1 MQPSVASNGETSESP
16 SRRLAVA
23 AAARRLRVA
32 ALGGGMLLAVAAA
45 AAAGGEASALAWTAV
60 VVAGL
65 CLVGLLAGEAGDRR
79 RLDDAVRAAE
89 RSCAEHEQVIRQVLD
104 RLKTGDLVEAS
115 QRVATLP
122 RGLAAEVERAT
133 AALASLVKRIQGS
146 SREVSVV
153 GGDVQSTASDL
164 ASGFSEQS
172 AAVVEIT
179 ATIEELARTAAQIA
193 TNAERQAELAAHAEA
208 GGDRGASAVD
218 AAVEGLDGLR
228 ERIVGIA
235 TRADSLG
242 SRSKE
247 IYRILDLI
255 NEIAQETHILALN
268 AAIEAETAGE
278 HGRRFGVVAE
288 EVRRLA
294 QRARE
299 SVQSVRILLEEFV
312 GAIRSTVVATEE
324 GTKEADEVLQ
334 QARAAEDSIAGLR
347 SALSE
352 TARASREI
360 SLATKEQRTA
370 SDQVAITIKEVREVI
385 QRMAEGLRGFTLTAE
400 QLNELAL
407 SIQLVT
413 QSFRFDSNRSLKNVV
428 QGHAMRLA
436 PRAPGFEGLD
446 GELEE
451 ILRSAPYV
459 ECLYLADRDG
469 RLVALAVS
477 PEWSPDGRVPAA
489 LEVGRNFSERPW
501 FQAVQASRSAA
512 VTPLYESLLTSEH
525 CFTVAA
531 PVAGEDGTP
540 LGVLGADVNVR
551 SWIRI

>member
-1 MQPSVASNGETSESP
+1 MHETIDRWVTEG
-16 SRRLAVA
+16 RRRQRRVMVVA
-23 AAARRLRVA
+23 ALLLGVA
-32 ALGGGMLLAVAAA
+32 ALGVAAVVATAPLLGGAAALLA
-45 AAAGGEASALAWTAV
+45 L
-60 VVAGL
+60 VAGA
-65 CLVGLLAGEAGDRR
+65 VLLAGESASRR
-79 RLDDAVRAAE
+79 GLEEGAAALRRDGE
-89 RSCAEHEQVIRQVLD
+89 AQQHGLLKVLD
-104 RLKTGDLVEAS
+104 RLRAGDLVDAG
-115 QRVATLP
+115 QRARTLP
-122 RGLAAEVERAT
+122 RELGGEVEKAT
-133 AALASLVKRIQGS
+133 SALASLIKRIQGS

-153 GGDVQSTASDL
+153 GGEVQATASDL

-208 GGDRGASAVD
+208 GGDRGAAAVD
-218 AAVEGLDGLR
+218 AAVAGLDGLR

-278 HGRRFGVVAE
+278 HGRRFAVVAE

-294 QRARE
+294 HRSRE
-299 SVQSVRILLEEFV
+299 SVQSVRALLEEFV

-334 QARAAEDSIAGLR
+334 QARAAEDSIEGLR

-385 QRMAEGLRGFTLTAE
+385 QRMAEGLRSFTLTAE

-413 QSFRFDSNRSLKNVV
+413 QSFRFDSSRSLKHVL
-428 QGHAMRLA
+428 QQHAERLV
-436 PRAPGFEGLD
+436 PRGSGFEGLD
-446 GELEE
+446 GELQE
-451 ILRSAPYV
+451 ILAGAPYV
-459 ECLYLADRDG
+459 ECLYLADRG
-469 RLVALAVS
+469 GNLVALAM
-477 PEWSPDGRVPAA
+477 SPDWSRDARSTASV
-489 LEVGRNFSERPW
+489 EIGRNFAERPW
-501 FQAVQASRSAA
+501 FQAVQQSRVAV
-512 VTPLYESLLTSEH
+512 VTPLYESLLTGEP
-525 CFTVAA
+525 CFTVAV
-531 PVAGEDGTP
+531 PVEGEDGGP
-540 LGVLGADVNVR
+540 RGVFGADVNVR

>member
-1 MQPSVASNGETSESP
+1 MREAIDKVVDGG
-16 SRRLAVA
+16 RRRQQRVLWLAALLLAVAVA
-23 AAARRLRVA
+23 AAAGAILGSAAASGAA
-32 ALGGGMLLAVAAA
+32 ALLALVAGALLLALESGSRQRLGVTIAALRAEA
-45 AAAGGEASALAWTAV
+45 ATQQK
-60 VVAGL
+60 
-65 CLVGLLAGEAGDRR
+65 GLLA
-79 RLDDAVRAAE
+79 
-89 RSCAEHEQVIRQVLD
+89 VLD
-104 RLKTGDLVEAS
+104 RLRAGDLVDAG
-115 QRVATLP
+115 QRSRTLP
-122 RGLAAEVERAT
+122 RELGSEVEKAT
-133 AALASLVKRIQGS
+133 SALASLIKRIQGS

-153 GGDVQSTASDL
+153 GGEVQSTASDL

-208 GGDRGASAVD
+208 GGDRGAAAVD
-218 AAVEGLDGLR
+218 AAVAGLDGLR
-228 ERIVGIA
+228 ERIGGIA

-278 HGRRFGVVAE
+278 HGRRFAVVAE

-294 QRARE
+294 HRARE
-299 SVQSVRILLEEFV
+299 SVQSVRALLEEFV

-334 QARAAEDSIAGLR
+334 QARAAEDSIEGLR

-385 QRMAEGLRGFTLTAE
+385 QRMAEGLRNFTLTAE

-413 QSFRFDSNRSLKNVV
+413 QSFRFDSNRSLKHVL
-428 QGHAMRLA
+428 QQHASRLV
-436 PRAPGFEGLD
+436 PRGTGFEGVD

-451 ILRSAPYV
+451 ILAGAPFV
-459 ECLYLADRDG
+459 ECLYLADRSG
-469 RLVALAVS
+469 TLVALAVS
-477 PEWSPDGRVPAA
+477 TDWSRDGKSGPGV
-489 LEVGRNFSERPW
+489 EVGRNFAERPW
-501 FQAVQASRSAA
+501 FQAVQQSRAA
-512 VTPLYESLLTSEH
+512 VVTPLYESLLTGEH
-525 CFTVAA
+525 CFTVAV
-531 PVAGEDGTP
+531 PVDGEDGTP
-540 LGVLGADVNVR
+540 RAVLGADVNVR

>member
-1 MQPSVASNGETSESP
+1 MREAIEKVMEGGRRRQQRVVALAALLLLVAVLAATA
-16 SRRLAVA
+16 AVA
-23 AAARRLRVA
+23 
-32 ALGGGMLLAVAAA
+32 GSA
-45 AAAGGEASALAWTAV
+45 AAAGAAALLALA
-60 VVAGL
+60 AGAL
-65 CLVGLLAGEAGDRR
+65 LLALENASRQRLAETIGGLRRDAGSQQQGLLK
-79 RLDDAVRAAE
+79 
-89 RSCAEHEQVIRQVLD
+89 VLD
-104 RLKTGDLVEAS
+104 RLRAGDLVEAGN
-115 QRVATLP
+115 RARDLP
-122 RGLAAEVERAT
+122 SDLAAEVEKAT
-133 AALASLVKRIQGS
+133 AALASLIKRIQGS

-153 GGDVQSTASDL
+153 GGEVQSTASDL

-208 GGDRGASAVD
+208 GGDRGAAAVDSAV
-218 AAVEGLDGLR
+218 AGLDGLR
-228 ERIVGIA
+228 DRIGGIA

-278 HGRRFGVVAE
+278 HGRRFAVVAE

-294 QRARE
+294 HRARE
-299 SVQSVRILLEEFV
+299 SVQSVRALLEEFV

-324 GTKEADEVLQ
+324 GTKEADEVLE
-334 QARAAEDSIAGLR
+334 QARAAEVSIEGLR

-385 QRMAEGLRGFTLTAE
+385 QRMAEGLRSFTVTAE
-400 QLNELAL
+400 QLNDLAL
-407 SIQLVT
+407 AIQLVT
-413 QSFRFDSNRSLKNVV
+413 QSFRFDSARSLKHVLQQHASRLV
-428 QGHAMRLA
+428 PQGA
-436 PRAPGFEGLD
+436 GFAALD
-446 GELEE
+446 GELQE
-451 ILRSAPYV
+451 ILAGAPYV
-459 ECLYLADRDG
+459 ECLYLADQG
-469 RLVALAVS
+469 GTLVALAVS
-477 PEWSPDGRVPAA
+477 SDWSRDGRVPPGI
-489 LEVGRNFSERPW
+489 EVGRNFAERPW
-501 FQAVQASRSAA
+501 FQAVQQSRAAA
-512 VTPLYESLLTSEH
+512 VTPLYESLLTSEP
-525 CFTVAA
+525 CFTVAVPIESGDGA
-531 PVAGEDGTP
+531 PR
-540 LGVLGADVNVR
+540 GVLGADVNVR